1 MKKNTLFFILF
12 LGSLNLSIAQES
24 SPTKEV
30 TVQSINK
37 YMNEAVGIKIWC
49 DSSIDTDH
57 PEEIGFELIK
67 QNSFTLESIN
77 FKFLNWRDYI
87 GFFPNDITFN
97 EIHWNT
103 MLGFEID
110 SSGSYGCDKNLAR
123 VIINFSSNL
132 IGTRSIEYPNQPVQ
146 TNTSYQTKLWF
157 YIPKNRV
164 ASCHKALLHLKE
176 LMKEEDPFG
185 N

>member
-1 MKKNTLFFILF
+1 MKKNTLIFILF
-12 LGSLNLSIAQES
+12 LGNLNLSFAQES

-37 YMNEAVGIKIWC
+37 YMNEAVGMKIWC

-77 FKFLNWRDYI
+77 EKFLECDVKKCKT
-87 GFFPNDITFN
+87 NDIAYSG
-97 EIHWNT
+97 IHWNT

-123 VIINFSSNL
+123 VIIAFSSNL
-132 IGTRSIEYPNQPVQ
+132 IGTQSIEYPNQPIH
-146 TNTSYQTKLWF
+146 TNTSYQTNLWF

-164 ASCHKALLHLKE
+164 TSCHKALLHLKE
-176 LMKEEDPFG
+176 LMKEDDPFG